1 MQGRSVL
8 GFRDILCA
16 RVTLETLKNHLL
28 TLGIPGLFLISF
40 LDSAGVPLPGG
51 VDLVVMLLSWQRP
64 SLFFVIALVA
74 SLGSVLGCFVL
85 YRIARSGGDAMMSRF
100 PADKQQWVKEKV
112 RRNDTLAVLVAML
125 GPPPFPT
132 KLFILV
138 AGVVRMDWRR
148 FVIAVFAGR
157 LVRFLGEAYLAVK
170 LGDRAADTLK
180 DHYPSIAAT
189 LAVAVVLF
197 LLLRRFAGRQ
207 RTA

>member
-1 MQGRSVL
+1 M
-8 GFRDILCA
+8 FA
-16 RVTLETLKNHLL
+16 RVTLEAFKNQLL

-51 VDLVVMLLSWQRP
+51 VDLVLMLLSWQRP
-64 SLFFVIALVA
+64 SLFLPIALIA
-74 SLGSVLGCFVL
+74 ALGSTVGCLVL
-85 YRIARSGGDAMMSRF
+85 YRIARTGGDAMMARF
-100 PADKQQWVKEKV
+100 PADKQEWVKEKV
-112 RRNDTLAVLVAML
+112 RRNDTLAILVAML

-148 FVIAVFAGR
+148 FVVAVFVGR

-180 DHYPSIAAT
+180 DHYPSIAVS
-189 LAVAVVLF
+189 LAAAVVLF
-197 LLLRRFAGRQ
+197 LLLRRFVGRG
-207 RTA
+207 AMA

>member
-1 MQGRSVL
+1 MI
-8 GFRDILCA
+8 FFFP
-16 RVTLETLKNHLL
+16 RVTLESLKGKLL
-28 TLGIPGLFLISF
+28 ALGIPGLFLISF

-64 SLFFVIALVA
+64 SLFFPIAITA
-74 SLGSVLGCFVL
+74 ALGSTAGCFVL
-85 YRIARSGGDAMMSRF
+85 YRIARTGGDAMMSRF
-100 PADKQQWVKEKV
+100 PADKQEWVKEKV

-138 AGVVRMDWRR
+138 AGVVRMDWRP
-148 FVIAVFAGR
+148 FVAAVFAGR

-180 DHYPSIAAT
+180 HHYPSIAVS
-189 LAVAVVLF
+189 LAAAV
-197 LLLRRFAGRQ
+197 LLYLLVRRFTSRRA
-207 RTA
+207 TA

>member
-1 MQGRSVL
+1 M
-8 GFRDILCA
+8 
-16 RVTLETLKNHLL
+16 TLEAFKGKLL
-28 TLGIPGLFLISF
+28 ALGIPGLFLISF
-40 LDSAGVPLPGG
+40 LDSAGIPLPGG

-64 SLFFVIALVA
+64 SLFFPIAITA
-74 SLGSVLGCFVL
+74 ALGSTAGCFVL
-85 YRIARSGGDAMMSRF
+85 YRIARTGGDAMMSRF
-100 PADKQQWVKEKV
+100 PTEKQEWVKEKV

-148 FVIAVFAGR
+148 FIAAVFAGR

-180 DHYPSIAAT
+180 DHYPTIALT
-189 LAVAVVLF
+189 LAAAVILF
-197 LLLRRFAGRQ
+197 LLARRFVGR
-207 RTA
+207 RATA

>member
-1 MQGRSVL
+1 M
-8 GFRDILCA
+8 
-16 RVTLETLKNHLL
+16 LEAIKNQLL

-64 SLFFVIALVA
+64 SLFFAIAVVA
-74 SLGSVLGCFVL
+74 ALGSTAGCLVL
-85 YRIARSGGDAMMSRF
+85 YRIARTGGDAMMSRF
-100 PADKQQWVKEKV
+100 AEAKQEWVKDKV
-112 RRNDTLAVLVAML
+112 RRNDVLAVMVAML

-148 FVIAVFAGR
+148 FVAAVFVGR
-157 LVRFLGEAYLAVK
+157 MVRFLGEAYLAVR

-180 DHYPSIAAT
+180 EHYPEIAAALA
-189 LAVAVVLF
+189 LAVAVY
-197 LLLRRFAGRQ
+197 LLLRRFLRRGV
-207 RTA
+207 TV

>member
-1 MQGRSVL
+1 
-8 GFRDILCA
+8 
-16 RVTLETLKNHLL
+16 VTLEALKGKLL
-28 TLGIPGLFLISF
+28 ALGIPGLFLISF

-64 SLFFVIALVA
+64 SLFFPVALTA
-74 SLGSVLGCFVL
+74 ALGSSAGCFVL
-85 YRIARSGGDAMMSRF
+85 YRIARTGGDAMMARF
-100 PADKQQWVKEKV
+100 PADKQEWVKDKV

-148 FVIAVFAGR
+148 FVAAVFAGR

-180 DHYPSIAAT
+180 EHYPAI
-189 LAVAVVLF
+189 AVVLAAAVILF
-197 LLLRRFAGRQ
+197 LLVRRFVGRGA
-207 RTA
+207 TAA